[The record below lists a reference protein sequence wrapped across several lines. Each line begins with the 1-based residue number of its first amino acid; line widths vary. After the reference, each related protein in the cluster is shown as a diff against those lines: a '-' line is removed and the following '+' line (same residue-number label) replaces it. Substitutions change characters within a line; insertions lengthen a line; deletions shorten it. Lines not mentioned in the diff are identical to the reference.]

1 MDLAAHAT
9 CTPAKRTSDV
19 AAVSVDV
26 AVAAAAAAAAA
37 ASSAIT
43 GWDIGIRRLHC
54 EELFY
59 SSKKFLA

>member
-37 ASSAIT
+37 SSAIT
-43 GWDIGIRRLHC
+43 GWDIGIRRMHC

-59 SSKKFLA
+59 SSTKLLV

>member
-26 AVAAAAAAAAA
+26 AVAAAAAAAA
-37 ASSAIT
+37 SSAIT

-59 SSKKFLA
+59 SSTKLLV